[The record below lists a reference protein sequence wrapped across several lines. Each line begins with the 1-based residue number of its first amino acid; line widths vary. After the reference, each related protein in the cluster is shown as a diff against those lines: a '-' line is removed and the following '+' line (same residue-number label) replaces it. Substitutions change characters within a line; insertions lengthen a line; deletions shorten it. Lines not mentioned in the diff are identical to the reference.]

1 MFKRILYFLR
11 DKWVRKTSLTI
22 ILSAVLIAIFL
33 LINIIAIRLDVT
45 PWDFTQE
52 KRHSLSEESKEV
64 IRNVKQNVTI
74 YFFGFEEDSNY
85 VSLAKQYEDVNDK
98 IRVKSVSFID
108 NPSLASSLGITVN
121 DTIIAFQSS
130 QRNKLVSQSDLITYD
145 LSTYEQI
152 DVSEQKFTNAII
164 DVTITR
170 KPQIY
175 FLEGNGE
182 FTIDKDG
189 YMNTLSLNIVNEVN
203 DVKRLDLLTT
213 DVPEDCDVIVVANPT
228 QDFTSIETD
237 KIINYIHNG
246 GNILWLQ
253 NPYGYVGK
261 TKDSFPNIS
270 RVLAEYGFNFSES
283 LVCETNSSYMLSGNP
298 DCIMPVLT
306 YNDIV
311 KDLYTDGKVVLTD
324 PGKIDFVSDEEL
336 ANLGVSKDNFMVTT
350 DGAYYNTDI
359 KGSIE
364 KESTDET
371 GTFVLG
377 TALKKKIDDNKSS
390 KMVAISS
397 AFFVSDITVQVSNAS
412 YVAIALR
419 NNKDIALNAI
429 AYLSN
434 KDDSLR
440 IRKNTNL
447 VTFAQVSQTE
457 NAVVSI
463 IIFGFPLLLII
474 VGITVII
481 VRKHK
486 R

>member
-1 MFKRILYFLR
+1 
-11 DKWVRKTSLTI
+11 
-22 ILSAVLIAIFL
+22 
-33 LINIIAIRLDVT
+33 
-45 PWDFTQE
+45 
-52 KRHSLSEESKEV
+52 
-64 IRNVKQNVTI
+64 
-74 YFFGFEEDSNY
+74 
-85 VSLAKQYEDVNDK
+85 
-98 IRVKSVSFID
+98 
-108 NPSLASSLGITVN
+108 
-121 DTIIAFQSS
+121 
-130 QRNKLVSQSDLITYD
+130 
-145 LSTYEQI
+145 
-152 DVSEQKFTNAII
+152 
-164 DVTITR
+164 
-170 KPQIY
+170 
-175 FLEGNGE
+175 
-182 FTIDKDG
+182 
-189 YMNTLSLNIVNEVN
+189 
-203 DVKRLDLLTT
+203 
-213 DVPEDCDVIVVANPT
+213 
-228 QDFTSIETD
+228 
-237 KIINYIHNG
+237 
-246 GNILWLQ
+246 
-253 NPYGYVGK
+253 
-261 TKDSFPNIS
+261 
-270 RVLAEYGFNFSES
+270 
-283 LVCETNSSYMLSGNP
+283 MLSGNP

-434 KDDSLR
+434 KDDSLS

-481 VRKHK
+481 VRKRK